1 MSLLRVAAVAVET
14 GVVVVI
20 VMVIAVIGG
29 LLGQVIGAAMAR
41 RATRDRVR
49 RARRP
54 RQVIDGWTQPQVDR
68 EVRDI
73 FEREGL
79 R

>member
-1 MSLLRVAAVAVET
+1 VSLLRFIALGLVEAGALVVLAVA
-14 GVVVVI
+14 
-20 VMVIAVIGG
+20 GG
-29 LLGQVIGAAMAR
+29 LAGQAIGAAAAR
-41 RATRDRVR
+41 RATRNRVR
-49 RARRP
+49 CARRP

>member
-1 MSLLRVAAVAVET
+1 MSLLRFVAFGLVEAGVLVVLAVA
-14 GVVVVI
+14 
-20 VMVIAVIGG
+20 GG
-29 LLGQVIGAAMAR
+29 LLGQAIGAAVAR
-41 RATRDRVR
+41 RASRDRVR
-49 RARRP
+49 CARRP

-68 EVRDI
+68 EVRDM

>member
-1 MSLLRVAAVAVET
+1 MSAVE
-14 GVVVVI
+14 
-20 VMVIAVIGG
+20 G
-29 LLGQVIGAAMAR
+29 LAGQAIGAAAAR

-49 RARRP
+49 CARRP

-68 EVRDI
+68 EVRDM

>member
-1 MSLLRVAAVAVET
+1 MSLLRFIALGLVEAGVLVVLAVA
-14 GVVVVI
+14 
-20 VMVIAVIGG
+20 GG
-29 LLGQVIGAAMAR
+29 LAGQAIGAAAAR
-41 RATRDRVR
+41 RATRNRVR
-49 RARRP
+49 CARQP

>member
-1 MSLLRVAAVAVET
+1 MSLLRVAALGLVEAGVLVVLAVA
-14 GVVVVI
+14 
-20 VMVIAVIGG
+20 GG
-29 LLGQVIGAAMAR
+29 LLGQAIGAAVAR
-41 RATRDRVR
+41 RASRDRVR
-49 RARRP
+49 CARRP

>member
-1 MSLLRVAAVAVET
+1 MSLLRVAALALAQL
-14 GVVVVI
+14 GVVVVL
-20 VMVIAVIGG
+20 AVAGG
-29 LLGQVIGAAMAR
+29 LAGQTIGAAAAR
-41 RATRDRVR
+41 RATRNRVR
-49 RARRP
+49 CARRP

>member
-1 MSLLRVAAVAVET
+1 MTLLRFVALTLAELGVLVVLAAAGGVLGVAL
-14 GVVVVI
+14 
-20 VMVIAVIGG
+20 A
-29 LLGQVIGAAMAR
+29 AR
-41 RATRDRVR
+41 RERRAARDRVCC
-49 RARRP
+49 ARRP
-54 RQVIDGWTQPQVDR
+54 RQVVGGWTQPQVDR

>member
-1 MSLLRVAAVAVET
+1 MSLLRFVAFGLVET
-14 GVVVVI
+14 GALVVL
-20 VMVIAVIGG
+20 AVAGG
-29 LLGQVIGAAMAR
+29 LLGQAIGAAVAR
-41 RATRDRVR
+41 RASRDRVR
-49 RARRP
+49 CARRP

>member
-1 MSLLRVAAVAVET
+1 MSLLRFIAFGLVEAGVLVVLAVA
-14 GVVVVI
+14 
-20 VMVIAVIGG
+20 GG
-29 LLGQVIGAAMAR
+29 LAGQTIGAAVAR
-41 RATRDRVR
+41 RATRNRVR
-49 RARRP
+49 CARRP

>member
-1 MSLLRVAAVAVET
+1 MSLLRFIALGLVEAGVLVVLAVA
-14 GVVVVI
+14 
-20 VMVIAVIGG
+20 GG
-29 LLGQVIGAAMAR
+29 LAGQTIGAAVAR
-41 RATRDRVR
+41 RATRNRVR
-49 RARRP
+49 CARRP

>member
-1 MSLLRVAAVAVET
+1 MSLLRFIALGLVEAGVLVVLAVA
-14 GVVVVI
+14 
-20 VMVIAVIGG
+20 GG
-29 LLGQVIGAAMAR
+29 LAGQTIGAAVAR

-49 RARRP
+49 CARRP
-54 RQVIDGWTQPQVDR
+54 RQVIEGWTQPQVDR

>member
-1 MSLLRVAAVAVET
+1 MSLLRFVAFGLVEAGVLVVLAVA
-14 GVVVVI
+14 
-20 VMVIAVIGG
+20 GG
-29 LLGQVIGAAMAR
+29 LLGQAIGAAVAR
-41 RATRDRVR
+41 RASRDRVR
-49 RARRP
+49 CARRP

>member
-1 MSLLRVAAVAVET
+1 MSLLRFIALGLVEAGVLVVLAVA
-14 GVVVVI
+14 
-20 VMVIAVIGG
+20 GG
-29 LLGQVIGAAMAR
+29 LAGQTIGAAVAR

-49 RARRP
+49 CARRP

>member
-1 MSLLRVAAVAVET
+1 MSLLRFVAFGLVEAGVLVVLAVA
-14 GVVVVI
+14 
-20 VMVIAVIGG
+20 GG
-29 LLGQVIGAAMAR
+29 LAGQTIGAAAAR
-41 RATRDRVR
+41 RASRDRVR
-49 RARRP
+49 CARRP

>member
-1 MSLLRVAAVAVET
+1 MSLLRFVAFGLVEAGVLVVLAVA
-14 GVVVVI
+14 
-20 VMVIAVIGG
+20 GG
-29 LLGQVIGAAMAR
+29 LAGQTIGAAVAR
-41 RATRDRVR
+41 RATRNRVHC
-49 RARRP
+49 ARRP

>member
-1 MSLLRVAAVAVET
+1 MSLLRLVAFGLVEAGVLVVLAVA
-14 GVVVVI
+14 
-20 VMVIAVIGG
+20 GG
-29 LLGQVIGAAMAR
+29 LLGQTIGAAVAR
-41 RATRDRVR
+41 RATRNRVR
-49 RARRP
+49 CARRP

>member
-1 MSLLRVAAVAVET
+1 MSLLRFVAFGLVEAGVLVVLAVAGGLAGQTIGAAVA
-14 GVVVVI
+14 
-20 VMVIAVIGG
+20 
-29 LLGQVIGAAMAR
+29 R
-41 RATRDRVR
+41 RASRDRVR
-49 RARRP
+49 CARRP

>member
-1 MSLLRVAAVAVET
+1 MSLLRFVAFGLVEAGVLVVLAVA
-14 GVVVVI
+14 
-20 VMVIAVIGG
+20 GG
-29 LLGQVIGAAMAR
+29 LAGQTIGAAVAR
-41 RATRDRVR
+41 RATRNRVR
-49 RARRP
+49 CARRQ

>member
-1 MSLLRVAAVAVET
+1 MSLLRFVAFGLVEAGVLVVLAVA
-14 GVVVVI
+14 
-20 VMVIAVIGG
+20 GG
-29 LLGQVIGAAMAR
+29 LAGQTIGAAVAR
-41 RATRDRVR
+41 RATRNRVR
-49 RARRP
+49 CARRP